1 LHPAAWWIWAIAMAT
16 AASRTTN
23 PLLVAVVIAV
33 VGFVVARRRS
43 DAPWA
48 VGFRAYLIMGA
59 VIVTI
64 RIVFRVVLGGGA
76 TGHILFTLPQIPLPK
91 AAAGI
96 RLGGPVSLEA
106 ILAALYD
113 GLRLAGLLIC
123 VGAANLLA
131 DPKRL
136 LKSLPSALSE
146 VGTAATVSLSVAPQL
161 VESGRRISQARRLR
175 GDDSSG
181 RRRLTRLVRRVAI
194 PVATDALDRSL
205 SLAAA
210 MDCRGYGRRQQVPAS
225 LRRISGTLVL
235 GGLVGVCVG
244 TYGLLDATTPRLLGL
259 PMLAVGLA
267 LAVAGFVIAG
277 RRLRRTRYRPD
288 PWRGAEWMVAGCGL
302 AVAAG
307 MSWLGHINP
316 ADLNPSLQ
324 PLAWPALPLAPVL
337 VVLLGGLPGWLA
349 PPVSSAKPVG
359 KSKTTDLRL
368 NAGPQPA
375 TDLARPAEVVS

>member
-1 LHPAAWWIWAIAMAT
+1 MAT

-23 PLLVAVVIAV
+23 PILLALVIAV

-43 DAPWA
+43 EAQWA
-48 VGFRAYLIMGA
+48 VGFRAYLVMGV
-59 VIVTI
+59 VILAI
-64 RIVFRVVLGGGA
+64 RIVFRAVLGGGA
-76 TGHILFTLPQIPLPK
+76 SGHVLFTLPQIPLPK

-96 RLGGPVSLEA
+96 RLGGPVSLEGV
-106 ILAALYD
+106 LAALYD
-113 GLRLAGLLIC
+113 GLRLAALLIC

-161 VESGRRISQARRLR
+161 IESGRRIARARRLR

-181 RRRLTRLVRRVAI
+181 RRKITRLVRRVAI

-205 SLAAA
+205 TLAAA
-210 MDCRGYGRRQQVPAS
+210 MDSRGYGRRQQVPVA
-225 LRRISGTLVL
+225 LRRVSGSLVL

-259 PMLAVGLA
+259 PMLLVGLG
-267 LAVAGFVIAG
+267 LATGGFVIAG

-288 PWRGAEWMVAGCGL
+288 PWRGAEWAVAGCGL
-302 AVAAG
+302 LVAIG
-307 MSWLGHINP
+307 MSWLGRINP

-324 PLAWPALPLAPVL
+324 PLTWPVLPLGPVI

-349 PPVSSAKPVG
+349 PPVAVSRPT
-359 KSKTTDLRL
+359 KSDRVIDATIDLTPR
-368 NAGPQPA
+368 A
-375 TDLARPAEVVS
+375 

>member
-1 LHPAAWWIWAIAMAT
+1 MAT

-23 PLLVAVVIAV
+23 PILLALVIAV

-43 DAPWA
+43 DAQWA

-59 VIVTI
+59 VILAI
-64 RIVFRVVLGGGA
+64 RIVFRAVLGGGDA
-76 TGHILFTLPQIPLPK
+76 GHVLFTLPQIPLPK

-96 RLGGPVSLEA
+96 RLGGPVSLEG

-113 GLRLAGLLIC
+113 GLRLAALLIC
-123 VGAANLLA
+123 IGAANLLA

-146 VGTAATVSLSVAPQL
+146 VGTAVTVSLSVAPQL
-161 VESGRRISQARRLR
+161 IESGRRIARARRLR

-205 SLAAA
+205 TLAAA
-210 MDCRGYGRRQQVPAS
+210 MDSRGYGHRQQVPAA
-225 LRRISGTLVL
+225 LRRAAGSLVL
-235 GGLVGVCVG
+235 GGLVGVCIG

-259 PMLAVGLA
+259 PILSVGLA

-288 PWRGAEWMVAGCGL
+288 PWRGAEWAVAGCGL
-302 AVAAG
+302 LIAAG
-307 MSWLGHINP
+307 MTWLGRINP

-324 PLAWPALPLAPVL
+324 PLTWPALPLAPVM
-337 VVLLGGLPGWLA
+337 VVLVLGGLPGWLA
-349 PPVSSAKPVG
+349 PPASVAPTPHRNRRVG
-359 KSKTTDLRL
+359 ATVDLTR
-368 NAGPQPA
+368 QP
-375 TDLARPAEVVS
+375 EVVS